1 MIELKNIVVKF
12 GDFTALHN
20 INVEVKE
27 GEFFTFLGPSGCG
40 KTTTL
45 RTITGFIEP
54 VEGTV
59 MVNDRDI
66 THVPIEKRNIGIV
79 FQSYALF
86 PTMTVYDNIAFGL
99 KVKKMKRPEI
109 YQKVREIARKVDLSD
124 EQLQKAVSQLSGG
137 QQQRVAIARAL
148 VTEPA
153 IICMDEPLS
162 NLDAKLRVQLRN
174 ELKKMQKDFGI
185 TTIYVTHDQEE
196 ALTLSDRIA
205 VFNKGYIEQIGTPNE
220 VYNFSKTEFVCNF
233 LGDINRLS
241 DELSEKLAAVAPQ
254 ISPKKHNYIR
264 LERIQVGVQP
274 KEGQLALRGRV
285 LSREFYGMYIKYL
298 IDVGCQ
304 TLKVIEKNGGPA
316 GGKLSNDIDVV
327 IDPGDVMAY
336 EPGEE
341 AEVAQ

>member
-1 MIELKNIVVKF
+1 MIKLNDIVVKF
-12 GDFTALHN
+12 GDFTALHD
-20 INVEVKE
+20 INVHVKE

-54 VEGTV
+54 ASGTV
-59 MVNDRDI
+59 IVKDRDI
-66 THVPIEKRNIGIV
+66 THVPIEDRNIGIV

-86 PTMTVYDNIAFGL
+86 PTMTVYDNIEFGL
-99 KVKKMKRPEI
+99 KIKKVPKDERDRR
-109 YQKVREIARKVDLSD
+109 VREIARKVDLSD
-124 EQLQKAVSQLSGG
+124 EQLKKAVSQLSGG

-174 ELKKMQKDFGI
+174 ELKQMQKDFGI

-233 LGDINRLS
+233 IGDINRLG
-241 DELSEKLAAVAPQ
+241 DGVMDAMVKAGAAVD
-254 ISPKKHNYIR
+254 PKKHNYIR
-264 LERIQVGVQP
+264 LERLYVNSEARPGQVALDGVI
-274 KEGQLALRGRV
+274 E
-285 LSREFYGMYIKYL
+285 SREYYGLYIKYY
-298 IDVGCQ
+298 IRTAGQ
-304 TLKVIEKNGGPA
+304 ILKFIERNDGVRLYEA
-316 GGKLSNDIDVV
+316 GQPVSVV
-327 IDPGDVMAY
+327 IDPKNIMAY
-336 EPGEE
+336 EAKGEG
-341 AEVAQ
+341 AAP